1 MTNYTALLLD
11 DEVENI
17 DLLEIYLK
25 KYCDIFCT
33 IYKATTLEEAI
44 SLCLEHKPDILFLDI
59 NLGEEK
65 NSFTLLDNCV
75 TDDNEIIFI
84 SSYNEYALKAI
95 KKNACAYMMK
105 PIVPSELV
113 QAVNK
118 AVKNIENKKVLKT
131 AKTLNKEAFATN
143 ENIIAIASIEKIDL
157 IQVNDIAYCQAD
169 GRYTNFF
176 LKNGSEYTSSRNM
189 GEYEH
194 LLLQHHNF
202 FRVHHKYIVNI
213 KAISSVNKKDGY
225 YCELKNGKTIPI
237 AKRRQEAFNKFLRL
251 KA

>member
-1 MTNYTALLLD
+1 MLNCTALLLD
-11 DEVENI
+11 DEIENI

-25 KYCDIFCT
+25 KYCDFFCT
-33 IYKATTLEEAI
+33 IYKATTLEEGM
-44 SLCLEHKPDILFLDI
+44 SLCLEYKPNILFLDI
-59 NLGEEK
+59 DLGEEK
-65 NSFTLLDNCV
+65 NSFTLIDNCL
-75 TDDNEIIFI
+75 TDDSEIIFI

-95 KKNACAYMMK
+95 KNNACAYIMK
-105 PIVPSELV
+105 PIVPAELV

-118 AVKNIENKKVLKT
+118 ALKNIENKKVLKT
-131 AKTLNKEAFATN
+131 ANKQSGESLTTN
-143 ENIIAIASIEKIDL
+143 ENIIAIASIEKIDI

-169 GRYTNFF
+169 GKYTNFF
-176 LKNGSEYTSSRNM
+176 LKNGTEYTSSRNI
-189 GEYEH
+189 GEYEN

-213 KAISSVNKKDGY
+213 KAISSVNKKDGF
-225 YCELKNGKTIPI
+225 YCELKSGKTIPI